1 MVYDLETPSQ
11 LYYIIGGCMLARH
24 VHSKRNKK
32 KPDLAVLWNN
42 KGAEFFR
49 NNRLEEAKA
58 AFHQAKEI
66 KPDLVPALYNLA
78 SVCVLEGKR
87 KEAIFHLKKVI
98 ETDPSFRN
106 TVKKS
111 SYFETLRNDED
122 FRRIVH

>member
-1 MVYDLETPSQ
+1 
-11 LYYIIGGCMLARH
+11 MLARH
-24 VHSKRNKK
+24 VNPRRSKK

-78 SVCVLEGKR
+78 SVCVIEGEK
-87 KEAIFHLKKVI
+87 KEAIVHLKKVI

-111 SYFETLRNDED
+111 SCFEKLRNDED